1 MVKSVIIL
9 CEDGPF
15 GKNSVEESIRMA
27 AGLLAVGDIEDS
39 KVILLSDAVY
49 FLDKNLK
56 PEVLR
61 MDDFANIKRLIELS
75 DLQIYVHDNA
85 LDFAGIKASDL
96 ILTDNVKI
104 IDIKQISKLVLEAE
118 MCFKY

>member
-27 AGLLAVGDIEDS
+27 SGLLAVGDIEDC

-56 PEVLR
+56 PEALR

-85 LDFAGIKASDL
+85 LDFAGIKTSDL
-96 ILTDNVKI
+96 ILPDNVKI
-104 IDIKQISKLVLEAE
+104 VDIKQISKLVLESE

>member
-96 ILTDNVKI
+96 ILPDNVKI